1 MQRMMTSGRIFG
13 GLLLVVLAVAAVWI
27 GSTLLSD
34 TPEKHAARVEAAILR
49 QCQNSVR
56 SLARFGD
63 SDRPGYAKGIVAD
76 GRMTF
81 EWEPGSFFFL
91 NGDNQRVPQSA
102 RCVARLD
109 TQTIIFLQL
118 VDRIVVDDR

>member
-1 MQRMMTSGRIFG
+1 MRRMITSGKFYAA
-13 GLLLVVLAVAAVWI
+13 LLLVGGVVTAVWVA
-27 GSTLLSD
+27 SVLLND
-34 TPEKHAARVEAAILR
+34 TPEKHAARVEAAVLR

-63 SDRPGYAKGIVAD
+63 SDRPGYAKATVAD
-76 GRMTF
+76 GLMTF
-81 EWEPGSFFFL
+81 DWAPGSFFFL
-91 NGDNQRVPQSA
+91 DGDNQRVPQSA

-118 VDRIVVDDR
+118 RSRVVVDDR